1 MKNEIEKAERF
12 ALVFLISGFSF
23 SIGLIA
29 AVIWG
34 TLK

>member
-1 MKNEIEKAERF
+1 MKNEIKKAERF
-12 ALVFLISGFSF
+12 ALMFLISGLSF

-29 AVIWG
+29 TVIWG